1 MEKSNKEVTYM
12 CNEKPV
18 GKWIEKWEQ
27 NFIEADRDELE
38 KLISGLDSYYCNMIS
53 DLDVDNDTKKNL
65 TCAMKDRT
73 ILEKG
78 LIRALSKFKD

>member
-1 MEKSNKEVTYM
+1 M

-18 GKWIEKWEQ
+18 GKWIEKWE
-27 NFIEADRDELE
+27 RDFMDATCEESE
-38 KLISGLDSYYCNMIS
+38 KLINGLDSYYCDMIS
-53 DLDVDNDTKKNL
+53 NLDIDNDTKKNL

-78 LIRALSKFKD
+78 LVRALSKFKG